1 MDTDELAKLRTV
13 ASRATW
19 DAVADGDIDDLANI
33 AVALLQSAS
42 ADTLRAVFAAE
53 LESADEDE

>member
-1 MDTDELAKLRTV
+1 MDTDELEKLRTV
-13 ASRATW
+13 ASLAIW
-19 DAVADGDIDDLANI
+19 AAIADGDTDDLADI

-53 LESADEDE
+53 LESADEDK